1 MSDFIKIA
9 TSWRDRSKGR
19 KNKQVDEMSDCIT
32 FKPRHPRHTYKTLVC
47 KEGVQIADNSS
58 WLGGDMERYAHVL
71 LFPDKRGMKAV
82 GSLQRAPRFQ
92 VVEARSP
99 HTYSELPCNAHKPC
113 TAKIVDEKEY
123 FYLSHFLFLNTN
135 Q

>member
-1 MSDFIKIA
+1 MKIA
-9 TSWRDRSKGR
+9 ISWRDCRKGR

-32 FKPRHPRHTYKTLVC
+32 FKPRHPRYTYKTLVC
-47 KEGVQIADNSS
+47 REGVQIADNSS

-71 LFPDKRGMKAV
+71 LFPNKRGMKAV

-92 VVEARSP
+92 VAEARFP

-123 FYLSHFLFLNTN
+123 FYLSHFSFFNTN
-135 Q
+135 